1 MQDPDVEYAVY
12 NIDHPLTGK
21 PEMTIKTKRGK
32 RPRIALKQAAEE
44 LQKES
49 SDFKKLIDEALQL
62 PYYFYS
68 DWMAEYKIPS
78 LTTDV
83 FIFDD
88 DFNFILIKRKNNP
101 YKDYWA
107 LPGGFVEY
115 GESVE
120 NAAIREA
127 KEETNID
134 VELKELVNVY
144 SEPNRDPRGHTIT
157 IAYIAKGNINNRKA
171 DSDAKEIGIFSLE
184 KLNEINIAFDH
195 EKIIK
200 DCLNKA
206 KSSF

>member
-1 MQDPDVEYAVY
+1 
-12 NIDHPLTGK
+12 
-21 PEMTIKTKRGK
+21 
-32 RPRIALKQAAEE
+32 
-44 LQKES
+44 
-49 SDFKKLIDEALQL
+49 
-62 PYYFYS
+62 
-68 DWMAEYKIPS
+68 MAEHKTPS
-78 LTTDV
+78 ITTDI
-83 FIFDD
+83 FIFDENL
-88 DFNFILIKRKNNP
+88 NFILIKRKNNP

-115 GESVE
+115 GETVE
-120 NAAIREA
+120 TAAIREA

-144 SEPNRDPRGHTIT
+144 SEPSRDPRGHTIT
-157 IAYIAKGNINNRKA
+157 IAYTAKGNIDNRKA

-200 DCLNKA
+200 DCLNKV